1 MNIKQFLKQAYRLN
15 ELIQCNKQELDELNQ
30 LSTSLPGTDYSKDR
44 VQTSASGDAGYTKI
58 VEKIIELED
67 AIKSDVEKM
76 LSLKLEIRNVINA
89 VPDNEERLLLHLRYL
104 NFMVWEDICDDMNVS
119 MRTAHRIHSLA
130 LQSAS
135 ESWHTLSQNALVCQ
149 I

>member
-1 MNIKQFLKQAYRLN
+1 MNIKQYLKQAYRLN

-135 ESWHTLSQNALVCQ
+135 ESWHTLS
-149 I
+149 

>member
-15 ELIQCNKQELDELNQ
+15 ELIQCNKQELDELHQ

-135 ESWHTLSQNALVCQ
+135 ESWHTLS
-149 I
+149 

>member
-135 ESWHTLSQNALVCQ
+135 ESWHTLS
-149 I
+149 